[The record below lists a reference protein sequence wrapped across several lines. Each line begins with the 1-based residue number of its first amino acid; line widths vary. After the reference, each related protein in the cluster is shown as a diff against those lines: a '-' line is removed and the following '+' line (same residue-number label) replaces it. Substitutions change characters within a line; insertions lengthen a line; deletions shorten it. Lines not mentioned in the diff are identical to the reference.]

1 MDRLP
6 FDPKDLEIV
15 GYMPAFNPRAP
26 KIPIYNTPV
35 SKRENYLMFLNGETP
50 HWLPHM
56 NDQFLFLPECVP
68 DNWCRGM
75 VTASKP
81 VSIDMFGGNLLTGLI
96 KHSQAHDAS
105 RYVEDAKR
113 DLAVFQNELQDVRDL
128 QGLNVEVGDFLTFA
142 DFFWDGLLADIL
154 VQSRINDARRKIAD
168 AIRRTEDVVQR
179 LKSSL

>member
-1 MDRLP
+1 MGGTTDIT
-6 FDPKDLEIV
+6 DLENTQQVFQTVERDLRMMNNNVNVYYDRNKEIREAIAA
-15 GYMPAFNPRAP
+15 GERALYSLRAAQD
-26 KIPIYNTPV
+26 K
-35 SKRENYLMFLNGETP
+35 
-50 HWLPHM
+50 M
-56 NDQFLFLPECVP
+56 NSA
-68 DNWCRGM
+68 RGWGI
-75 VTASKP
+75 
-81 VSIDMFGGNLLTGLI
+81 IDMFGGNLLTGLI

>member
-1 MDRLP
+1 MNNNVNVYYDRN
-6 FDPKDLEIV
+6 KEIREAIAA
-15 GYMPAFNPRAP
+15 GERALYSLRAAQD
-26 KIPIYNTPV
+26 K
-35 SKRENYLMFLNGETP
+35 
-50 HWLPHM
+50 M
-56 NDQFLFLPECVP
+56 NSA
-68 DNWCRGM
+68 RGWGI
-75 VTASKP
+75 
-81 VSIDMFGGNLLTGLI
+81 IDMFGGNLLTGLI

-154 VQSRINDARRKIAD
+154 VQSRINDARRKIAN

>member
-1 MDRLP
+1 MNNNVNVYYDRN
-6 FDPKDLEIV
+6 KEIREAIAA
-15 GYMPAFNPRAP
+15 GERALYSLRAAQD
-26 KIPIYNTPV
+26 K
-35 SKRENYLMFLNGETP
+35 
-50 HWLPHM
+50 M
-56 NDQFLFLPECVP
+56 NSA
-68 DNWCRGM
+68 RGWGI
-75 VTASKP
+75 
-81 VSIDMFGGNLLTGLI
+81 IDMFGGNLLTGLI

>member
-1 MDRLP
+1 MMNNNVNVYYDRN
-6 FDPKDLEIV
+6 KEIREAIAA
-15 GYMPAFNPRAP
+15 GERALYSLRAAQD
-26 KIPIYNTPV
+26 K
-35 SKRENYLMFLNGETP
+35 
-50 HWLPHM
+50 M
-56 NDQFLFLPECVP
+56 NSA
-68 DNWCRGM
+68 RGWGI
-75 VTASKP
+75 
-81 VSIDMFGGNLLTGLI
+81 IDMFGGNLLTGLI

-154 VQSRINDARRKIAD
+154 VQSRINDARRKIAN